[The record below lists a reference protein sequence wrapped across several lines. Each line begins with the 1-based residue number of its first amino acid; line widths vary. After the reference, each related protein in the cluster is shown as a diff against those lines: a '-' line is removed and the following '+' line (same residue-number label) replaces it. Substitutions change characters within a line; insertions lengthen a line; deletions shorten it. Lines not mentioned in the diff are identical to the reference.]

1 MTKRMLIDA
10 SHAEEVRVAVVGDGR
25 LEDFDFETATKKQIK
40 GNIYLAKVTRV
51 EPSLQAAF
59 VEYGGNKQGFL
70 PFSEIHF
77 DYYQIPV
84 ADKEALIASMEQ
96 EALEAEE
103 EHAPREGEEGNGG
116 GDRHGGRHRRRRHR
130 GERSAPF
137 AAAAPDDRVARED
150 DGAEPSAAAD
160 APASQDVQ
168 VTPAEEAPAQAEAAP
183 EAKPKGRGRGRGRGK
198 AAAAEEAAPVAEE
211 APAPTED
218 NVATADAAP
227 AEEGAPEVRQPEE
240 RGHGSETQEKEE
252 GVETMGNETME
263 DIPVRRSNAYRRY
276 KIQEVIK
283 RGQILLVQVIKEE
296 RGNKGASLTTYI
308 SLAGR
313 YCVFMPNTS
322 RQGGVSRRIA
332 SSDDRRRLKSLIEEL
347 EIKKGSSV
355 IIRTAGLDRKKP
367 EIARDYEYLT
377 QTWDEIRELT
387 VSSSAPALVYEEG
400 DLIKRSL
407 RDLYDSHLD
416 EVLVEGEEAFKAA
429 KKVMK
434 MMMPSHVKNII
445 EYKESTPI
453 LHRYQIEGQ
462 LSELYSN
469 SASLP
474 SGGSIVIN
482 PTEALVSIDVNS
494 GRATRERNIEE
505 TALKTNMEAAK
516 EIARQLRL
524 RDLAGLIVID
534 FIDMM
539 ELRNRRNVE
548 RALRDALAS
557 DRARIQVGRIST
569 FGLLEMSRQRLRSSL
584 VEASTVA
591 CPHCSGVGYVRSSES
606 TAVMLLRAL
615 ESEANRTERDELC
628 LVVSSDMA
636 FYMLNYK
643 RDDVRT
649 IEEESDIKI
658 VIRGDHSIA
667 GSDFRFDFNRP
678 QPGRQQQERGGRRNR
693 RRGGRDRDRNRGG
706 FRGPENQTEGGESQA
721 DSSAPIRE
729 EENSAPANDDTG
741 GAEESRSEPRHEGG
755 HQDGGRSEN
764 RDRDGERNHRG
775 GRDRNRRRGGRDR
788 HRGDRNYQQGER
800 HEGRQQHQPLP
811 EGGNAEGGNEFRPR
825 DAEPAYEPAS
835 ETRAAN
841 DISHRESQVI
851 PMDDKSKEDASMLR
865 GLWKKITQ

>member
-103 EHAPREGEEGNGG
+103 DQAPRDGEESGSQEGGERHHGG
-116 GDRHGGRHRRRRHR
+116 GRRRRRRHR

-137 AAAAPDDRVARED
+137 AAATDEHVARED
-150 DGAEPSAAAD
+150 SPEDSALAET
-160 APASQDVQ
+160 
-168 VTPAEEAPAQAEAAP
+168 TPDEAPATPSEPAPAAEEIVA
-183 EAKPKGRGRGRGRGK
+183 ESKPKGRGRGRRGK
-198 AAAAEEAAPVAEE
+198 AAVAEE
-211 APAPTED
+211 TPPAVEEVPSQNGSQTVTD
-218 NVATADAAP
+218 GVP
-227 AEEGAPEVRQPEE
+227 AEESGPEVRQPEE

-252 GVETMGNETME
+252 GVETVGNETMD

-407 RDLYDSHLD
+407 RDLYDSHID

-429 KKVMK
+429 KKFMK

-445 EYKESTPI
+445 EYKENTPI

-462 LSELYSN
+462 LAELYSN

-591 CPHCSGVGYVRSSES
+591 CPHCGGVGYVRSSES

-615 ESEANRTERDELC
+615 ESEANRTDRDELC
-628 LVVSSDMA
+628 LVASNEMA
-636 FYMLNYK
+636 FYMLNHK
-643 RDDVRT
+643 RDDLRA

-658 VIRGDHSIA
+658 IIRGDGSIA
-667 GSDFRFDFNRP
+667 GSDFRFDFSRP
-678 QPGRQQQERGGRRNR
+678 QQGRGQNERGGRRNR
-693 RRGGRDRDRNRGG
+693 RRGGRDRDRNRDRGG
-706 FRGPENQTEGGESQA
+706 YRGSEHHTESNEDQVHVSTSATEVETESPVQEATTDEAPPRQEGGYQ
-721 DSSAPIRE
+721 DNRQRE
-729 EENSAPANDDTG
+729 
-741 GAEESRSEPRHEGG
+741 
-755 HQDGGRSEN
+755 
-764 RDRDGERNHRG
+764 GERHHR
-775 GRDRNRRRGGRDR
+775 GRDRGRRRGGRDR
-788 HRGDRNYQQGER
+788 HRGDRHYQQGER
-800 HEGRQQHQPLP
+800 HEGRSIHEPR
-811 EGGNAEGGNEFRPR
+811 EASGNSEQAGNEFRAR
-825 DAEPAYEPAS
+825 ESEPSYDSTPEM
-835 ETRAAN
+835 RVAN
-841 DISHRESQVI
+841 DVTHREAPVI
-851 PMDDKSKEDASMLR
+851 AMDDKSKEDASMLR